1 VKLEFVKK
9 NSRNY
14 DGNSLCVHMKTYD
27 GNSLCVHMKTV
38 LGVKGLL
45 N

>member
-14 DGNSLCVHMKTYD
+14 DGNSLCVHMKTF
-27 GNSLCVHMKTV
+27 